1 MTDKFTKI
9 DTPQW
14 MLDLFK
20 SIDDLETIEARALL
34 SLIILWGTIL
44 SIIGSVFFLSTIGWL
59 RAGAYCFVA
68 GSLLFVTGASD
79 NVLKIMRSR
88 SLSTLQLMN
97 LPAIAFVVGFVL
109 FAVASVPFLPNSSG
123 PRKERL

>member
-1 MTDKFTKI
+1 MDLTKEHTD
-9 DTPQW
+9 
-14 MLDLFK
+14 LK
-20 SIDDLETIEARALL
+20 SQFLWETINAVLYK
-34 SLIILWGTIL
+34 IGGIVFIV
-44 SIIGSVFFLSTIGWL
+44 GSVFFLSTIGWL

-79 NVLKIMRSR
+79 NVLKIVRSR

-97 LPAIAFVVGFVL
+97 LPAIAFVVGSVL
-109 FAVASVPFLPNSSG
+109 FTVASVPYLSNSFG